1 MEISPTQPK
10 EQASLNLPFEATI
23 SSILASV
30 PDKLKRPRVGIVC
43 GSGLSGLVETL
54 KEVVLVP
61 YDNLAGFAQSTV
73 HGHKSALAFGLIG
86 GGRNEG
92 IPVVAMLGRF
102 HYYEG
107 HDFHTVMYPV
117 RVMARLGVKDIIIT
131 NASGSLNP
139 KIPVGTI
146 VVVHDHIGLPN
157 LTGGNPLIGP
167 QVSPS
172 FPRFLPL
179 SDAYSPV
186 LRRYAFLAAHDLSLD
201 DDALAEGTYAWVSGP
216 TYETPAEGRFLRS
229 AGADLVGM
237 STIPEVVAAREEGM
251 NVLVL
256 SLVTNFVVIPEHYRS
271 IKEEVAAELAG
282 KRVELPK
289 ISVVSHEEVLTIS
302 KQKAGVMKKLVSR
315 VIELSGLEL
324 VA

>member
-1 MEISPTQPK
+1 MEISPT
-10 EQASLNLPFEATI
+10 QASLNLPFEATI

-30 PDKLKRPRVGIVC
+30 PDKLKKPRVGIVC

-86 GGRNEG
+86 GGRDEG

-117 RVMARLGVKDIIIT
+117 RVMARLGVKDMIIT

-157 LTGGNPLIGP
+157 LTGKNPLIGP
-167 QVSPS
+167 QVSLS

-186 LRRYAFLAAHDLSLD
+186 LRRYAFLAAHELSLD

-216 TYETPAEGRFLRS
+216 TYETPAEGRFLRF

-289 ISVVSHEEVLTIS
+289 IPVVSHEEVLTIS
-302 KQKAGVMKKLVSR
+302 KQKADVMKKLVSR
-315 VIELSGLEL
+315 VIELSEQQQ
-324 VA
+324 A